1 MRRCV
6 FSSLWQLCL
15 GWTFLEALSHLV
27 SQRLHTFSI
36 FSCHFFLWKENN
48 RGDVISLIEATQS
61 SPAVEETK
69 DQKSQLL
76 DVEAKELVE
85 WSVGV
90 CVLVSRRWRS

>member
-1 MRRCV
+1 MP
-6 FSSLWQLCL
+6 LCSHGL
-15 GWTFLEALSHLV
+15 PAVLRTVRKAGKNRGRQFYACPLEMA
-27 SQRLHTFSI
+27 R
-36 FSCHFFLWKENN
+36 SCHFFLWKENN

-76 DVEAKELVE
+76 DVGAEELVV

-90 CVLVSRRWRS
+90 CVLVSRRGRC

>member
-1 MRRCV
+1 MP
-6 FSSLWQLCL
+6 LCSHGL
-15 GWTFLEALSHLV
+15 PAVLRTVRKAGKNRGRQFYACPLEMA
-27 SQRLHTFSI
+27 R
-36 FSCHFFLWKENN
+36 SCHFFLWKENN
-48 RGDVISLIEATQS
+48 GGDVISLIEATQS